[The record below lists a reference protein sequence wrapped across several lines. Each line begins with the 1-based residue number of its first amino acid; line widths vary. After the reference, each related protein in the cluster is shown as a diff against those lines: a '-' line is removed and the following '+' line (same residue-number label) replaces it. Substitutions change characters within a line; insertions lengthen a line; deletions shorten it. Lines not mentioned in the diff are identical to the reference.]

1 MIGQNIKMRRE
12 QAKLTQTQLGSLLDY
27 DSSTIANIESNEQ
40 SLTIGEARQ
49 LAAILGCSLQDL
61 VNGNPENRL
70 KVSYQNLNLPKK
82 LHKKSQ
88 NWIKLLWT
96 LKKWKRWWSRFQER
110 NQVNEA
116 NFLAYEMIN
125 Q

>member
-1 MIGQNIKMRRE
+1 MIGQNIIMRRE

-27 DSSTIANIESNEQ
+27 DSSTIAKMESNEQ

-88 NWIKLLWT
+88 N
-96 LKKWKRWWSRFQER
+96 
-110 NQVNEA
+110 
-116 NFLAYEMIN
+116 
-125 Q
+125 